1 MKIFLAACLL
11 FFTTIVSAQD
21 LPAARKIIDTLTSAT
36 LWGRGYTKNGMSLAA
51 DYLCN
56 EFQSAGLKPIDG
68 HNFKQPFS
76 YPVNTFPGKMEVSI
90 NGHQLTPG
98 KDYIIDPDSKG
109 QKADEQLIQKD
120 SNTFIAPKSRIMVRI
135 EDKLTWSVAPNTA
148 DYTGIQINKKSVIN
162 LPKTV
167 KINIENL
174 FIQDYKT
181 SNICGIIKGTRQ
193 PDSLLVITAHYDHLG
208 GMGSQ
213 TFFPGANDNG
223 SGLALLLSLAK
234 YYGANPP
241 PYSIAF
247 ICFSGEEAGI
257 LGSGFFTAHPLF
269 ALNKIRFLV
278 NLDMVGTGEK
288 GITVVN
294 ATLHPKEF
302 ALLGQINQQKN
313 YLSKINS
320 RGEAAISDHYYFTQK
335 GVPAFFMYTQGGIAA
350 YHDVDD
356 LSPTLPLTSFS
367 NLFGLIKDFNTAIM
381 N

>member
-1 MKIFLAACLL
+1 
-11 FFTTIVSAQD
+11 
-21 LPAARKIIDTLTSAT
+21 
-36 LWGRGYTKNGMSLAA
+36 
-51 DYLCN
+51 
-56 EFQSAGLKPIDG
+56 
-68 HNFKQPFS
+68 
-76 YPVNTFPGKMEVSI
+76 
-90 NGHQLTPG
+90 
-98 KDYIIDPDSKG
+98 
-109 QKADEQLIQKD
+109 
-120 SNTFIAPKSRIMVRI
+120 
-135 EDKLTWSVAPNTA
+135 
-148 DYTGIQINKKSVIN
+148 
-162 LPKTV
+162 
-167 KINIENL
+167 
-174 FIQDYKT
+174 
-181 SNICGIIKGTRQ
+181 
-193 PDSLLVITAHYDHLG
+193 
-208 GMGSQ
+208 MGSQ

-257 LGSGFFTAHPLF
+257 LGSGYFTAHPLF
-269 ALNKIRFLV
+269 ALSKIRFLV